1 MLSRPLVTTPL
12 KRSGLAAFISLVLS
26 FAASLSDPNPHGG
39 VGVLVVAVLWLGGLI
54 SLAII
59 SLVGLGAMV
68 QGDKGRSWWPLVG
81 VPMGILLGAAVGAY
95 AGDLFWR
102 G

>member
-1 MLSRPLVTTPL
+1 MTTPL
-12 KRSGLAAFISLVLS
+12 KRSGLATLFSLLVSLI
-26 FAASLSDPNPHGG
+26 ASLGDPNPHGG
-39 VGVLVVAVLWLGGLI
+39 VGVLVAAVLSLGGLI

-59 SLVGLGAMV
+59 VLVGLGAMV

-81 VPMGILLGAAVGAY
+81 VPIGVLLGAAVGAY
-95 AGDLFWR
+95 AGGLFWR